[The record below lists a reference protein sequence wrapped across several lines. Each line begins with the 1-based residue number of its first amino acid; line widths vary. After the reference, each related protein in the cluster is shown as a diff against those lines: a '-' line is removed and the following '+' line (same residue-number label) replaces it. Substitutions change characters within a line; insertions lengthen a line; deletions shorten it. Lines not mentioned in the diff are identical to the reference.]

1 MQFTPV
7 SRDEIPA
14 GRTREGKVS
23 TKLFR
28 DFVDSGADLVQLNPD
43 EDGNFNGKTM
53 ASVRSTLS
61 NYAKRHVLPVRIFT
75 IGGGLYLERITP
87 EEAQKLYVENATEDT
102 GSEDAAADAAAE
114 VG

>member
-7 SRDEIPA
+7 SRDELPV

-28 DFVDSGADLVQLNPD
+28 DFIDSEAELVQLNPD
-43 EDGNFNGKTM
+43 ADGNFNGKTM

-75 IGGGLYLERITP
+75 IGGGLYMERIS
-87 EEAQKLYVENATEDT
+87 EDEAQRLYVDSAN
-102 GSEDAAADAAAE
+102 GSEDVAADATAE